1 MLLCAMILDEERD
14 IMSSQ
19 AMEPVSP
26 LQMFV
31 AMGLVIFG
39 GLFFASNFAFTD
51 LVSKLPCFIG
61 GVAAVG
67 GIVFLVR
74 NHRNCN

>member
-1 MLLCAMILDEERD
+1 
-14 IMSSQ
+14 
-19 AMEPVSP
+19 
-26 LQMFV
+26 
-31 AMGLVIFG
+31 
-39 GLFFASNFAFTD
+39 